1 MIYIKKRILKNMS
14 EFRTNGII
22 TERDYTN
29 KTLEEATK
37 EATKRGFV
45 VRIVETN
52 GNSVMLD
59 MSVRGDRIN
68 FRVNG
73 GLVTAA
79 FGG

>member
-1 MIYIKKRILKNMS
+1 MS
-14 EFRTNGII
+14 EFRPNGII
-22 TERDYTN
+22 TERDYTG

-37 EATKRGFV
+37 EAGKRGFV

-59 MSVRGDRIN
+59 MDVRGDRIN
-68 FRVNG
+68 FRVNNNI
-73 GLVTAA
+73 VTAA